1 MRSRGAALAHFAPQD
16 PGNASRASFP
26 SRGYTDILSSF
37 YTDALRKGGI
47 LLMILGVAVCAAG
60 RFLRGD

>member
-1 MRSRGAALAHFAPQD
+1 MKLFDLHADLGYAVWQKHEA
-16 PGNASRASFP
+16 
-26 SRGYTDILSSF
+26 GYTDILSSF

-47 LLMILGVAVCAAG
+47 LLMVLGVAVCAAG